1 MKKMAIS
8 LLILAVFWGG
18 SLLWQN
24 HVDEHVLSLSGKCQE
39 VLDNI
44 ALKES
49 DRAEDAMVEF
59 HRMWKD
65 STDHWAMMMDL
76 SLIHISAA
84 IGFYFG
90 GTMELT
96 NCLLMLICS
105 FILFEQLDSAGSF
118 SSLFRSCLLY
128 TSRCV

>member
-59 HRMWKD
+59 HRMWKN
-65 STDHWAMMMDL
+65 STDHWAMMMDHATL
-76 SLIHISAA
+76 AA
-84 IGFYFG
+84 IEEHFVLAQSYCAAEEFG
-90 GTMELT
+90 LAYGELAA
-96 NCLLMLICS
+96 LLNDLTGIPRLYRLEWKN
-105 FILFEQLDSAGSF
+105 IL
-118 SSLFRSCLLY
+118 
-128 TSRCV
+128 